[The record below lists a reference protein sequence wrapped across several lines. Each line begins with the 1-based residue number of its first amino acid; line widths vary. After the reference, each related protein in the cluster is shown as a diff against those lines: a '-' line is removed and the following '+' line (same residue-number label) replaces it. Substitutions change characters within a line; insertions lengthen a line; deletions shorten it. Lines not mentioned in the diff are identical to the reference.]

1 MKKGLLSIPVYNQ
14 NYSISD
20 VTNEVIKQV
29 VNADKWG
36 LNEAFFGEHIT
47 DRHEKIT
54 SSLLMVSALS
64 KLTKNIKL
72 GTLTTNLNF
81 YKPAV
86 VASLVSMA
94 DNLTQGRLMLGIGSG
109 ANMSDIEAIGLE
121 DKNNHAL
128 TLEIESIIQKLLT
141 NDNLIDIKTDNFK
154 VSTKKFGSE
163 ELGLGFFNHLHN
175 NRKDLDILMPALNK
189 NSYNVKLC
197 AKNKW
202 SIVISNFCSDEIIEN
217 HIESYIKESPLG
229 EDEAFKKIKL
239 SKIIFANKLKD
250 KGKTLVYSDKSPFMQ
265 VTDIIF
271 KKLKKYNKHQCF
283 GENINSSYEA
293 GKQIILYGHPEE
305 ITSKIKSKYEK
316 LSSIIY
322 ITVPITNNMDF
333 DNSLEIFSK
342 DVSI

>member
-1 MKKGLLSIPVYNQ
+1 MKKGLFSIPVYNQ
-14 NYSISD
+14 DVSIYD
-20 VTNEVIKQV
+20 VTNEVINQV
-29 VNADKWG
+29 VKADKWG

-47 DRHEKIT
+47 DKHEKIT

-64 KLTKNIKL
+64 KLTQNIRL

-81 YKPAV
+81 YKPAL
-86 VASLVSMA
+86 VASLISMA
-94 DNLTQGRLMLGIGSG
+94 DNLTEGRLMLGIGSG
-109 ANMSDIEAIGLE
+109 ANMSDIEAIGFE

-128 TLEIESIIQKLLT
+128 TLEIEGILQNLLT
-141 NDNLIDIKTDNFK
+141 NNNLIDIQTENFK
-154 VSTKKFGSE
+154 VSTKKFGNK
-163 ELGLGFFNHLHN
+163 ELGLGYFNHLYN
-175 NRKDLDILMPALNK
+175 NRNNLDILMPALNE

-202 SIVISNFCSDEIIEN
+202 SIVISNFCSEEIIEN
-217 HIESYIKESPLG
+217 HIENYIKHSPLSQ
-229 EDEAFKKIKL
+229 DDAFKKIKL
-239 SKIIFANKLKD
+239 SKLIFANKLKD
-250 KGKTLVYSDKSPFMQ
+250 KGEELVYSDKSPFMQ

-283 GENINSSYEA
+283 GKNINSSYEA

-305 ITSKIKSKYEK
+305 ITDKIKSKYEK

-322 ITVPITNNMDF
+322 ITVPLTKNKDF

>member
-1 MKKGLLSIPVYNQ
+1 MNKGLFSIPVYNQ
-14 NYSISD
+14 DYSVSE
-20 VTNEVIKQV
+20 VSNEVITQV
-29 VNADKWG
+29 INADKWG
-36 LNEAFFGEHIT
+36 LNEAYFGEHIT
-47 DRHEKIT
+47 DKHEKIT

-86 VASLVSMA
+86 IASLISMA

-109 ANMSDIEAIGLE
+109 ANMSDIEAIGFE
-121 DKNNHAL
+121 DKNNHAI
-128 TLEIESIIQKLLT
+128 TLEIEKILRNLLT
-141 NDNLIDIKTDNFK
+141 NNNLVDIKTENFK
-154 VSTKKFGSE
+154 VSTKKFGNE
-163 ELGLGFFNHLHN
+163 ELGLGFFNHLYN
-175 NRKDLDILMPALNK
+175 DRKDLDILMPALNK

-197 AKNKW
+197 ARNKW
-202 SIVISNFCSDEIIEN
+202 SIIISNFCCEEIIEN
-217 HIESYIKESPLG
+217 HIENYIKESPLN
-229 EDEAFKKIKL
+229 ETEALKKIKL

-250 KGKTLVYSDKSPFMQ
+250 KGEDLVYSNKSPFMQ

-283 GENINSSYEA
+283 GENVNSSYEA

-305 ITSKIKSKYEK
+305 IANRIKSKYEK

-322 ITVPITNNMDF
+322 ITVPITNNINF